1 MCHIGGMAIKEEYIK
16 TRVSRSSKVKAER
29 IIHSLGLD
37 MSSYLRLCLYQL
49 IRDKAI
55 PFKPHLEID
64 SYEDILMPAK
74 KRQAV
79 LDYIDEE

>member
-1 MCHIGGMAIKEEYIK
+1 MKEEYVK
-16 TRVSRSSKVKAER
+16 TRVSHSSKVKAEK
-29 IIHSLGLD
+29 IIHRLGLD
-37 MSSYLRLCLYQL
+37 MSSYLRICLYQL

-55 PFKPHLEID
+55 PFTPHLEAD

-74 KRQAV
+74 KRQAI